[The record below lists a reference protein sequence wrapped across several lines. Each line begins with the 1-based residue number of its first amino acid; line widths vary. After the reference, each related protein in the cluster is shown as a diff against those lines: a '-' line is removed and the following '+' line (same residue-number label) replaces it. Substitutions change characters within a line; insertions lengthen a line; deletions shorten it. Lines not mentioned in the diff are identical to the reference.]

1 MDDGLPV
8 MAFGGLFSGLISAAG
23 HSLQTGAVEFPH
35 PELICVDAVEAAH
48 VEHDHVFATRP
59 FAIGVRLDAA
69 GGAKRVM
76 DCALVELV
84 VRDRVFAGEKFEVG
98 HWNGGQ

>member
-1 MDDGLPV
+1 
-8 MAFGGLFSGLISAAG
+8 
-23 HSLQTGAVEFPH
+23 
-35 PELICVDAVEAAH
+35 
-48 VEHDHVFATRP
+48 
-59 FAIGVRLDAA
+59 
-69 GGAKRVM
+69 VM